1 MISDGIIDVS
11 IQGFGLMLFVMA
23 FMFLCLAVAGIIE
36 AVQRGIQARK
46 NIQQRTKL
54 KVDYK

>member
-1 MISDGIIDVS
+1 MIE
-11 IQGFGLMLFVMA
+11 GFGLMLFVMA
-23 FMFLCLAVAGIIE
+23 FLFVFLVVAGLVE

-46 NIQQRTKL
+46 NIQRRTKL

>member
-1 MISDGIIDVS
+1 MIE
-11 IQGFGLMLFVMA
+11 GFALMMIGCAAMVLI
-23 FMFLCLAVAGIIE
+23 LAVAGLIE

-46 NIQQRTKL
+46 NIQRRTKT